1 MAWLWYTKS
10 DIYLFNLKNVIWVNE
25 CRSCLVIWITMNFW
39 KKSKGQRGD
48 ERKQR
53 MELVRELRRLKT
65 MGVDNRCP
73 VRRKERSGFVW
84 FCTVR
89 MRRFVW
95 FWYLPLIS
103 LSVARKSRTATK
115 VKCNY
120 GILQGSLQVIDFNS
134 LFTFFF
140 PFNERKARMVAL
152 EDILLHPTR

>member
-1 MAWLWYTKS
+1 MSVGAVWS
-10 DIYLFNLKNVIWVNE
+10 FG
-25 CRSCLVIWITMNFW
+25 SPWIFGRNPRDREGT
-39 KKSKGQRGD
+39 RGNKEWSWWENSED
-48 ERKQR
+48 
-53 MELVRELRRLKT
+53 LKT
-65 MGVDNRCP
+65 MGVDDRCP

-89 MRRFVW
+89 MRGFVW

-120 GILQGSLQVIDFNS
+120 GILQDSLQVIDFNS

-140 PFNERKARMVAL
+140 SFNERKARMVAL